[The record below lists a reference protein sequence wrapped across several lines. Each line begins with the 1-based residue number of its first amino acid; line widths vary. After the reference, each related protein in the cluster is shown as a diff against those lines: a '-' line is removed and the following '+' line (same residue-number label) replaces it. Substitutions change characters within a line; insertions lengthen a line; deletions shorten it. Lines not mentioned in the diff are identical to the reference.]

1 MAAVARRPRFV
12 KSPVTGCALS
22 TRGGSAREGM
32 PGATAPASRTRSAL
46 SAFLAELRRRRVIG
60 ALAIYGTVA
69 FAILQVVEPVMHGL
83 HLPESV
89 LSVVVVLL
97 AMGFPVVTFVAWAF
111 DLTTRGLERTAPLP
125 ESTGRE
131 PLRGGRLALLLLG
144 MGIAVALPG
153 LGWHFLLG
161 DSRVD
166 GDAGDPRSPLAG
178 ARYVP
183 LTDADGRDEAAAMS
197 RDGRF
202 VAFLSD
208 RGGRRDVWLTQV
220 GTGQFTNLTRGF
232 GREIGNPSLRAVGF
246 SPDGAL
252 VTFWGRAPLGPGAPE
267 ISVWATPLL
276 GGSVRPYLEGVAEYD
291 WASDGRLVFHE
302 PGSGDPTFVSETGR
316 RDAARKVFQ
325 APEGLHAHFQTW
337 SPDRSFVYFVQGV
350 PPDRMDLWRMR
361 PDGTGAERV
370 THHDAAVTHPV
381 FLDPATLLYLA
392 TDAEGAGPFIHVLDA
407 ASGRGRRVSVG
418 VDRYT
423 SLAASA
429 DGRKI
434 VATLATPRS
443 TLWRVPMVDG
453 QVDVAHARRVP
464 LSTGGGGSPRLGPGY
479 LLHVSSKGTGDA
491 LWRLRDGEASEI
503 WSAPDVRIVGA
514 PAIRADGRRIAFV
527 ARHAGG
533 GTSLRAVNPDGTD
546 ARVLAD
552 GVEFRGAP
560 AWTPGGE
567 ALTVGVV
574 VDGLPRL
581 FRVPAEGGAPAPFL
595 PDTSSDPAWSPDGE
609 TVVYTGADVG
619 TAYPLRA
626 ATADG
631 KQANAP
637 SLALTRGARHVA
649 FVPGRRSLLVLRGDI
664 QHKDLWEVDLD
675 SGATRQVSRVEPDF
689 DVRDFD
695 VSPDGSEVVL
705 ERVQVQSDVVLI
717 ERAAP

>member
-1 MAAVARRPRFV
+1 V
-12 KSPVTGCALS
+12 
-22 TRGGSAREGM
+22 
-32 PGATAPASRTRSAL
+32 APASRTRSAL
-46 SAFLAELRRRRVIG
+46 SAFGAELRRRRVVG

-97 AMGFPVVTFVAWAF
+97 ALGFPVVTFLAWAF
-111 DLTTRGLERTAPLP
+111 DLTTSGLERTAPLP
-125 ESTGRE
+125 GSTERES
-131 PLRGGRLALLLLG
+131 LRGGRLAALLLA

-166 GDAGDPRSPLAG
+166 GEAGDPRSPLAG

-183 LTDADGRDEAAAMS
+183 LTDADGRDEAAAIS

-220 GTGQFTNLTRGF
+220 GTGQFTNLTRGY

-252 VTFWGRAPLGPGAPE
+252 VTFWGRAPLGPGGPE
-267 ISVWATPLL
+267 IGVWAAPLL

-291 WASDGRLVFHE
+291 WATDGRLVFHE
-302 PGSGDPTFVSETGR
+302 PGPGDPTFVSDSGR

-325 APEGLHAHFQTW
+325 APPGLHAHFQTW
-337 SPDRSFVYFVQGV
+337 SPDRSFVYIVQGV

-361 PDGTGAERV
+361 PDGTGPERV

-381 FLDPATLLYLA
+381 FLGPTTLLYLA
-392 TDAEGAGPFIHVLDA
+392 TDDEGGGPYIHVLDVA
-407 ASGRGRRVSVG
+407 RGKGRRVSVG

-423 SLAASA
+423 SLASSA
-429 DGRKI
+429 DGRRV

-443 TLWRVPMVDG
+443 TLWRAPIVEG
-453 QVDVAHARRVP
+453 QADLAHARRVP
-464 LSTGGGGSPRLGPGY
+464 LSTGSGGSPRFGPGF
-479 LLHVSSKGTGDA
+479 LLYVSTRGAADV
-491 LWRLRDGEASEI
+491 LWRLGDGDASEI

-527 ARHAGG
+527 ARQAGG

-552 GVEFRGAP
+552 GVELRGAP
-560 AWTPGGE
+560 AWAPDGA
-567 ALTVGVV
+567 ALVVGVV
-574 VDGLPRL
+574 VEGLPRL
-581 FRVPAEGGAPAPFL
+581 FRVPAEGGRPTPFL
-595 PDTSSDPAWSPDGE
+595 PDTSSDPAWSSDGA
-609 TVVYTGADVG
+609 TVAYTGADVG

-626 ATADG
+626 ASADG
-631 KQANAP
+631 KPASAP
-637 SLALTRGARHVA
+637 SLSLTRGARHVA
-649 FVPGRRSLLVLRGDI
+649 FLPGRRALLVLRGDI

-675 SGATRQVSRVEPDF
+675 SGATHQVSRVEPGF

-717 ERAAP
+717 ERAGS